1 MARSY
6 STACYTKS
14 RLVINIA
21 QNNKITS
28 FKIPKTDL
36 KVLIGKRDN
45 AIQSIQELF
54 EEFETVL
61 TVEPN
66 LDRLETIF
74 NLVEAKYR
82 NIKKQQETIA
92 DRFVEDSLGEADQ
105 MLKSNS
111 EVGEKIKN
119 DYLQLAKTFAAYQKK
134 LGSKKSPADN
144 SESLGQKW

>member
-1 MARSY
+1 M
-6 STACYTKS
+6 
-14 RLVINIA
+14 
-21 QNNKITS
+21 
-28 FKIPKTDL
+28 PKTDL

-61 TVEPN
+61 SVEPN
-66 LDRLETIF
+66 LDRLATIF

-92 DRFVEDSLGEADQ
+92 DRIVEDSLSEADP

-111 EVGEKIKN
+111 EVGEKV
-119 DYLQLAKTFAAYQKK
+119 KK
-134 LGSKKSPADN
+134 
-144 SESLGQKW
+144 